1 VLGYHGCDRAV
12 AEKLL
17 AGTPFNASDNDW
29 DWLGHGVYFWETNPL
44 RGLEFARELQKRK
57 RGKSNMRDPYVVGAV
72 IDLGFCLD
80 LISSTGIRAVESAYL
95 DFVDY
100 CNTASVPVPE
110 NTGGQDA
117 LFRKLDCA
125 VINHLH
131 KVRDAAKLP
140 PFDSIKG
147 VFIEDDPIYPKSGF
161 NRKTH
166 IQICVRSLECIRGV
180 FRVPDDQL
188 YP

>member
-1 VLGYHGCDRAV
+1 MLGYHGCDRAV

-29 DWLGHGVYFWETNPL
+29 DSLGHGVYFWETNPL
-44 RGLEFARELQKRK
+44 RAWNELQKRK
-57 RGKSNMRDPYVVGAV
+57 RGKSDVRDPYVVGAV

-110 NTGGQDA
+110 NTGGH
-117 LFRKLDCA
+117 FSGS
-125 VINHLH
+125 
-131 KVRDAAKLP
+131 
-140 PFDSIKG
+140 SIA
-147 VFIEDDPIYPKSGF
+147 P
-161 NRKTH
+161 
-166 IQICVRSLECIRGV
+166 
-180 FRVPDDQL
+180 
-188 YP
+188 

>member
-1 VLGYHGCDRAV
+1 
-12 AEKLL
+12 
-17 AGTPFNASDNDW
+17 
-29 DWLGHGVYFWETNPL
+29 
-44 RGLEFARELQKRK
+44 
-57 RGKSNMRDPYVVGAV
+57 MRDPYVVGAV
-72 IDLGFCLD
+72 IDLGVCLD
-80 LISSTGIRAVESAYL
+80 LISSTGIHAVESAYL

-100 CNTASVPVPE
+100 CNTASVTVPE

-131 KVRDAAKLP
+131 KVRDPTKLP
-140 PFDSIKG
+140 PFDSVKG
-147 VFIEDDPIYPKSGF
+147 VLIEDDPIYPKSGV

-166 IQICVRSLECIRGV
+166 FQICVRSLECIRGV

-188 YP
+188 TQTAKPPPMAGRKKEVLQLRD

>member
-1 VLGYHGCDRAV
+1 LRPRRCR
-12 AEKLL
+12 KLL

-44 RGLEFARELQKRK
+44 RGLEFARELQRRK
-57 RGKSNMRDPYVVGAV
+57 RGKTNVRDPYVVGAV

-80 LISSTGIRAVESAYL
+80 LISSTGIRAVESAYF

-100 CNTASVPVPE
+100 CNTAAVPVPE

-131 KVRDAAKLP
+131 KVRDATKLT
-140 PFDSIKG
+140 PFDSVRVSLSRTIRSIPNRGSTERLISRFAFEASNASG
-147 VFIEDDPIYPKSGF
+147 VSFESRTIS
-161 NRKTH
+161 
-166 IQICVRSLECIRGV
+166 
-180 FRVPDDQL
+180 
-188 YP
+188 

>member
-1 VLGYHGCDRAV
+1 
-12 AEKLL
+12 
-17 AGTPFNASDNDW
+17 
-29 DWLGHGVYFWETNPL
+29 
-44 RGLEFARELQKRK
+44 
-57 RGKSNMRDPYVVGAV
+57 MRDPYVVGAV

-188 YP
+188 NP